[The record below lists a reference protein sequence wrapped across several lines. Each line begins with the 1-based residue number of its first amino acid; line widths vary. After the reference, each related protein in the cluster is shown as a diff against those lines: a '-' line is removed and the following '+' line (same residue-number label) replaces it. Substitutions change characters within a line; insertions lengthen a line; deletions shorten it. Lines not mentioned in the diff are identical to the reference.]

1 MAPEQTEDSLWAV
14 AFTTQPATVSITT
27 ASGNTQTTEVPAG
40 VTRLSMPLAAG
51 SGMSATMTRNGATV
65 LSVNPGTDAFT
76 FNPNPETY
84 NFNAFVAYAT
94 SNTTN

>member
-1 MAPEQTEDSLWAV
+1 
-14 AFTTQPATVSITT
+14 
-27 ASGNTQTTEVPAG
+27 
-40 VTRLSMPLAAG
+40 MPLAAG
-51 SGMSATMTRNGATV
+51 AGMSATMTRNGATV
-65 LSVNPGTDAFT
+65 LSVSPGTDAYT

>member
-1 MAPEQTEDSLWAV
+1 M

-65 LSVNPGTDAFT
+65 LSVSPGTDAYT

-94 SNTTN
+94 TNTTN